1 MSTILVVSSLIL
13 LAIRLTISY
22 NKTYKRCIKFTICLF
37 FCYTLLASMCILLGF
52 VVHAIGNSVRGG
64 VLMVVRFLQYDKGSI
79 CVFCVVGCDE
89 V

>member
-1 MSTILVVSSLIL
+1 MSL
-13 LAIRLTISY
+13 
-22 NKTYKRCIKFTICLF
+22 
-37 FCYTLLASMCILLGF
+37 FCYTLLTSMCILLGF

-79 CVFCVVGCDE
+79 RVFCVVGCDE